1 MFDILFGVALIVLA
15 SKVGP
20 AVARRIDNKGLEPDA
35 TRRLQEM
42 QERLEQVEER
52 VLTLASDS
60 HERLVD
66 MEERM
71 DFAERVLQ
79 QQRSAQLPPQGN

>member
-1 MFDILFGVALIVLA
+1 VDIFIGIALIVLA
-15 SKVGP
+15 AKVGP
-20 AVARRIDNKGLEPDA
+20 ALARRIDSRSA
-35 TRRLQEM
+35 TDPGAARQLQEM

-66 MEERM
+66 IEERV

-79 QQRSAQLPPQGN
+79 QQRAAQIPPQGN

>member
-42 QERLEQVEER
+42 QERLEQVEDR

>member
-1 MFDILFGVALIVLA
+1 MFDILFGIALIVLA

-20 AVARRIDNKGLEPDA
+20 AVARRIDSRGVEPDA
-35 TRRLQEM
+35 ARRLQEM
-42 QERLEQVEER
+42 QERLEHVEDR